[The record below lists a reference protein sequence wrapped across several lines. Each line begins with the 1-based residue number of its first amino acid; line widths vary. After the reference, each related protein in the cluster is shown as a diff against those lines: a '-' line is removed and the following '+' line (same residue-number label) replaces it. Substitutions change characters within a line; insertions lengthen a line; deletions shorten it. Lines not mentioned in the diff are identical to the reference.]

1 MTVSSGAFAEGAAIP
16 AKFTCEGDNVSLVFT
31 WSDASAA
38 TQSITL
44 VVDDPD
50 AKGFVHWVVFGLD
63 SSARALAEGAKP
75 AHEGTNDFGKVGYGG
90 PCPPSGRHR
99 YRFQVYA
106 LDVPLADLPQPK
118 GGDLAH
124 AMDQHVLAAGTLTA
138 TYQKGG

>member
-1 MTVSSGAFAEGAAIP
+1 MTVTSGAFAEGAAIP
-16 AKFTCEGDNVSLVFT
+16 AKYTCEGDNVSPALSWT
-31 WSDASAA
+31 DPPTA
-38 TQSITL
+38 TKSIAL

-50 AKGFVHWVVFGLD
+50 AKGFVHWVAFGFD
-63 SSARALAEGAKP
+63 PTTRTLAEGTKP

-106 LDVPLADLPQPK
+106 LDVALADPGQPK
-118 GGDLAH
+118 GGDLTH
-124 AMDQHVLAAGTLTA
+124 AMDQHVLAAGTLTG